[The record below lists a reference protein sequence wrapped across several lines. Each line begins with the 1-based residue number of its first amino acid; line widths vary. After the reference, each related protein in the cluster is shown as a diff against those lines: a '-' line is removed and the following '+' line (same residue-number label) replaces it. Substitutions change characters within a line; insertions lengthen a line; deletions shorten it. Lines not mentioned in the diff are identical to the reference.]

1 MTPRTRKVTIA
12 TAVLVIGAMAVTF
25 LLGIAVNDR
34 PRIAV
39 GFVGYE
45 NAGRT
50 AVLQITNRERF
61 TVAYRGDRL
70 YLTQPSV
77 THVEGLRGGS
87 LLLAHQGCRFQ
98 IGRDTNTS
106 AIRIRY
112 WPWHGQI
119 RARANSF
126 LRWIGIVTEERG
138 FDEVVPLPSIPAA
151 SPQ

>member
-1 MTPRTRKVTIA
+1 MTPRTRKITIA
-12 TAVLVIGAMAVTF
+12 TAVLVIGATAVML

-34 PRIAV
+34 PRIAIWF
-39 GFVGYE
+39 GGYE

-50 AVLQITNRERF
+50 AVLQMTNRERF
-61 TVAYRGDRL
+61 AIAYRGDRL
-70 YLTQPSV
+70 YFTQPGV

-98 IGRDTNTS
+98 IGCDTNTS

-119 RARANSF
+119 RARLNSF
-126 LRWIGIVTEERG
+126 LRWIGIAMEERG
-138 FDEVVPLPSIPAA
+138 FEEVVPLPSN
-151 SPQ
+151 SG